1 MQSKMFPEL
10 GKKIDMIYW
19 ESNGNF
25 NDFVKELQRRFPNNT
40 SKASRAI
47 EVLDVYFKSIEG
59 QLKIAKSKLNN
70 ILNSQNEYNYQQEQ
84 TEQETEIEQEF
95 IITPDIPTQD
105 GQNPEQQQVQGSN
118 QTQQPQ
124 QQNPAV
130 DPQPQPINP
139 QLQAI
144 TDQLKLLIESNNNN
158 IQCIRQLQGIV
169 SAQSAD
175 IYNAMNSLG
184 TLTNRVN
191 LIASGYI
198 EPFAKDLPDDVA
210 TGTSN

>member
-1 MQSKMFPEL
+1 MGIMI
-10 GKKIDMIYW
+10 KKANEVLRSLKS
-19 ESNGNF
+19 ESNNLNKTFQTNNGVVGVEDPLSRFSKILSEVFSDISN
-25 NDFVKELQRRFPNNT
+25 NAFPNIIEDQQNS
-40 SKASRAI
+40 SKS
-47 EVLDVYFKSIEG
+47 EG
-59 QLKIAKSKLNN
+59 VSMDTNA
-70 ILNSQNEYNYQQEQ
+70 QQE
-84 TEQETEIEQEF
+84 
-95 IITPDIPTQD
+95 
-105 GQNPEQQQVQGSN
+105 PEQQVQGSGSG

-144 TDQLKLLIESNNNN
+144 MDQLKLLIDSNNNN
-158 IQCIRQLQGIV
+158 IQCIKQLQGIV

-191 LIASGYI
+191 LIAAGYI

>member
-1 MQSKMFPEL
+1 MGIMI
-10 GKKIDMIYW
+10 KKANEALRNLKA
-19 ESNGNF
+19 ESNNLNKTFQTNNGVVGVEDPLSRFSKILSEVFSDIN
-25 NDFVKELQRRFPNNT
+25 NNTFPNIIEDQQN
-40 SKASRAI
+40 SSR
-47 EVLDVYFKSIEG
+47 IEG
-59 QLKIAKSKLNN
+59 VSTNTN
-70 ILNSQNEYNYQQEQ
+70 TQQE
-84 TEQETEIEQEF
+84 
-95 IITPDIPTQD
+95 
-105 GQNPEQQQVQGSN
+105 PEQQVQGYD
-118 QTQQPQ
+118 QTQQTQ

-144 TDQLKLLIESNNNN
+144 MDQLKLLIDSNNNN
-158 IQCIRQLQGIV
+158 IQCIKQLQGIV

-191 LIASGYI
+191 LIAAGYI

-210 TGTSN
+210 SGTSN

>member
-1 MQSKMFPEL
+1 MRGKSFITRTIQAVNSTQEGNINKKLEEL
-10 GKKIDMIYW
+10 KAELSEI
-19 ESNGNF
+19 
-25 NDFVKELQRRFPNNT
+25 VKEKEDLRKEDDRNLDT
-40 SKASRAI
+40 SNLDAI
-47 EVLDVYFKSIEG
+47 VDLIHQEKEIREKIHNIEQSQT
-59 QLKIAKSKLNN
+59 QLV
-70 ILNSQNEYNYQQEQ
+70 Q
-84 TEQETEIEQEF
+84 EQETYQV
-95 IITPDIPTQD
+95 
-105 GQNPEQQQVQGSN
+105 VQGSD

-144 TDQLKLLIESNNNN
+144 MDQLKLLIDSNNNN
-158 IQCIRQLQGIV
+158 IQCIKQLQGIV

-191 LIASGYI
+191 LIAAGYI

-210 TGTSN
+210 SGTSN

>member
-10 GKKIDMIYW
+10 AQKLTDAEGYWICPFHVFMRKLESLYPNDKLKAKKVEEILEKYLERLRGIRPTI
-19 ESNGNF
+19 E
-25 NDFVKELQRRFPNNT
+25 KEL
-40 SKASRAI
+40 
-47 EVLDVYFKSIEG
+47 EE
-59 QLKIAKSKLNN
+59 
-70 ILNSQNEYNYQQEQ
+70 ILNS
-84 TEQETEIEQEF
+84 
-95 IITPDIPTQD
+95 DSVV
-105 GQNPEQQQVQGSN
+105 PEQQQVQSSD
-118 QTQQPQ
+118 QTQQTQ

-130 DPQPQPINP
+130 DPQSQSINP
-139 QLQAI
+139 QLQPI
-144 TDQLKLLIESNNNN
+144 MDQLKLLIDSNNNN

-175 IYNAMNSLG
+175 IYNAMNNLG

-191 LIASGYI
+191 LIAAGYI

>member
-10 GKKIDMIYW
+10 AQKLTDAEGYWICPFHVFMRKLESLYPNDKLKAKKVEEILEKYLERLRGIRPTI
-19 ESNGNF
+19 E
-25 NDFVKELQRRFPNNT
+25 KEL
-40 SKASRAI
+40 
-47 EVLDVYFKSIEG
+47 EE
-59 QLKIAKSKLNN
+59 
-70 ILNSQNEYNYQQEQ
+70 ILNS
-84 TEQETEIEQEF
+84 
-95 IITPDIPTQD
+95 DSVV
-105 GQNPEQQQVQGSN
+105 PEQQQVQSSD

-124 QQNPAV
+124 QQNPVV
-130 DPQPQPINP
+130 DPQLQPIM
-139 QLQAI
+139 
-144 TDQLKLLIESNNNN
+144 DQLKLLIDSNNNN

-175 IYNAMNSLG
+175 IYNAMNNLG

-191 LIASGYI
+191 LIAAGYI

>member
-10 GKKIDMIYW
+10 EQKITIEECYSLSPFNVFLSELKIKYPNDQGKAALAEI
-19 ESNGNF
+19 
-25 NDFVKELQRRFPNNT
+25 
-40 SKASRAI
+40 
-47 EVLDVYFKSIEG
+47 VLDKFSNDMKTLKEKAKVELEKILKS
-59 QLKIAKSKLNN
+59 
-70 ILNSQNEYNYQQEQ
+70 NSAE
-84 TEQETEIEQEF
+84 
-95 IITPDIPTQD
+95 
-105 GQNPEQQQVQGSN
+105 PEQQVQGSD

-124 QQNPAV
+124 QQNPVV
-130 DPQPQPINP
+130 DPQLQPIM
-139 QLQAI
+139 
-144 TDQLKLLIESNNNN
+144 DQLKLLIDSNNNN

-175 IYNAMNSLG
+175 IYNAMNNLG

-191 LIASGYI
+191 LIAAGYI

>member
-19 ESNGNF
+19 ETNGNF
-25 NDFVKELQRRFPNNT
+25 NDFVKELQRRFPNDA

-95 IITPDIPTQD
+95 IITPDNPPLRQD
-105 GQNPEQQQVQGSN
+105 GQNPEQQQVQGSG

-130 DPQPQPINP
+130 DPQ
-139 QLQAI
+139 LQAI
-144 TDQLKLLIESNNNN
+144 MDQLKLLIDSNNNN
-158 IQCIRQLQGIV
+158 IQCIKQLQGIV

-191 LIASGYI
+191 LIAAGYI
-198 EPFAKDLPDDVA
+198 EPFAKDLPENVTA
-210 TGTSN
+210 GISN

>member
-10 GKKIDMIYW
+10 EQKITIEECYSLSPFNVFLSELKIKYPNDQGKAALAEI
-19 ESNGNF
+19 
-25 NDFVKELQRRFPNNT
+25 
-40 SKASRAI
+40 
-47 EVLDVYFKSIEG
+47 VLDKFSNDMKTLKEKAKVELEKILKS
-59 QLKIAKSKLNN
+59 
-70 ILNSQNEYNYQQEQ
+70 NSAE
-84 TEQETEIEQEF
+84 
-95 IITPDIPTQD
+95 
-105 GQNPEQQQVQGSN
+105 PEQQVQGSD

-124 QQNPAV
+124 QQNPVV
-130 DPQPQPINP
+130 DPQLQPI
-139 QLQAI
+139 I
-144 TDQLKLLIESNNNN
+144 DQLKLLIDSNNNN

-175 IYNAMNSLG
+175 IYNAMNNLG

-191 LIASGYI
+191 LIAAGYI